1 MNIKN
6 HRFKAKNN
14 VSRSIISAILRR
26 LKAASG
32 IRIDR
37 LQVFLISQ
45 SKQKLKTIL
54 LQRLV
59 LRQGPQMKFNLTNF
73 SPYKHYSWPNFLLL
87 KYYMTL
93 DSLKT
98 GNRRGRNKLLQL
110 TLKWCTDD
118 DCILKWAKPRDA

>member
-6 HRFKAKNN
+6 HRFKARNN

-73 SPYKHYSWPNFLLL
+73 SPYKHYSWPHLTVKVLYDVRQLKNRKQKRKEQVATVNF
-87 KYYMTL
+87 KMMH
-93 DSLKT
+93 
-98 GNRRGRNKLLQL
+98 R
-110 TLKWCTDD
+110 
-118 DCILKWAKPRDA
+118 